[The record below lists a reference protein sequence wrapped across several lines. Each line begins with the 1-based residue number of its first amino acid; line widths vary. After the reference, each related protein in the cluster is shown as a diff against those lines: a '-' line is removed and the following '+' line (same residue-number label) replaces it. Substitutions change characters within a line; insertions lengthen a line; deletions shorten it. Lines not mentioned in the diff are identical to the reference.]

1 MASLF
6 TKILCW
12 MCLHHN
18 REVKPIN
25 FELANLANERRQIF
39 VTIHSSNV
47 KMKLPTAESI
57 LSGSESCGSSNYS
70 LHVLLYTRIHTL
82 HFYFHMLIQALMDS
96 GLQFLCLQFVSE
108 ATLGPSSQ
116 LWPNLT
122 NNITVFGCDPLIWIC
137 ILYFWADH
145 LCTMAYLS
153 NCGFL

>member
-96 GLQFLCLQFVSE
+96 GLRQYSSFYVFNLYLRPHWDH
-108 ATLGPSSQ
+108 LPSS
-116 LWPNLT
+116 
-122 NNITVFGCDPLIWIC
+122 GLILQT
-137 ILYFWADH
+137 ILR
-145 LCTMAYLS
+145 
-153 NCGFL
+153 FLAVTL